1 MTDKRQSLA
10 DAREKLEQAK
20 SILEAA
26 QSDQQQFID
35 AMAES
40 FKHGRRGQE
49 AEASLK
55 VLQEAIDQVQEA
67 MDRVDIANE
76 QRLLGESGQ

>member
-10 DAREKLEQAK
+10 DARDKLEQAK

-26 QSDQQQFID
+26 QSDQQQLID

-40 FKHGRRGQE
+40 HKHGRRGQD
-49 AEASLK
+49 AKAFLK
-55 VLQEAIDQVQEA
+55 ALQEAIDQIQEA
-67 MDRVDIANE
+67 IDRLDIANE
-76 QRLLGESGQ
+76 

>member
-1 MTDKRQSLA
+1 MTDKRQSLV
-10 DAREKLEQAK
+10 DARDKLEQAK

-35 AMAES
+35 ALAEPL
-40 FKHGRRGQE
+40 KHGRRGQD

-55 VLQEAIDQVQEA
+55 ALQEAIDRVQEA
-67 MDRVDIANE
+67 IERI
-76 QRLLGESGQ
+76 ESLFAGPHGR